1 MNLNNDKSKKI
12 VATIII
18 SIIILILIATFV
30 VIQIGPYN
38 KNNNDDIVID
48 IPTGSTLNQVTNIL
62 KENNLIKNK
71 TLFKLYVRISNN
83 TSRLKSGKYLF
94 DQTYS
99 NKEIIQDLCE
109 GKIYNDGI
117 KITVPEGSTSFEIID
132 ILVKNKLGDK
142 NVYEELINNPKE
154 FKDKFEFLNDEK
166 IVSLEGFLYPS
177 TYYFEEE
184 QSEKEVL
191 NHMIET
197 FESKYSDKLEERQKE
212 LNKSLYEVISLASIV
227 EKEAVLDE
235 DRPIIASVFY
245 NRIKI
250 GMPLQSDATI
260 QYIFKE
266 RKKSITYEDLK
277 IDSPYNTYRVNGLPP
292 TPIANPGIKSIE
304 AVLYPA
310 NTEYLY
316 FVATIDGGN
325 TYSKTYEEHV
335 KNVEQYRKDREERNN
350 SYSTKE

>member
-12 VATIII
+12 IVAI
-18 SIIILILIATFV
+18 SITIIILILMATFV
-30 VIQIGPYN
+30 VTQIGPYN
-38 KNNNDDIVID
+38 KNNKDDIVVD
-48 IPTGSTLNQVTNIL
+48 IPTGSTLSQVTDIL
-62 KENNLIKNK
+62 KENHLIKNK
-71 TLFKLYVRISNN
+71 ILFKLYVRVSNN
-83 TSRLKSGKYLF
+83 TLKLKSGKYLF
-94 DQTYS
+94 NQTYS
-99 NKEIIQDLCE
+99 NKQIIKTISE
-109 GKIYNDGI
+109 GKVYNDGI
-117 KITVPEGSTSFEIID
+117 KITVPEGSTSFEVID

-142 NVYEELINNPKE
+142 SVYENLINNPKE
-154 FKDKFEFLNDEK
+154 FKDKFKFLDDEK
-166 IVSLEGFLYPS
+166 IISLEGFLYPS
-177 TYYFEEE
+177 TYYFNED
-184 QSEKEVL
+184 QNEKEVL
-191 NHMIET
+191 SHMLET
-197 FESKYSDKLEERQKE
+197 FQSKYTDKLQKRQKE
-212 LNKSLYEVISLASIV
+212 LNKSLYEVINLASIV

-266 RKKSITYEDLK
+266 RKKSITYNDLK
-277 IDSPYNTYRVNGLPP
+277 IDSPYNTYKAQGLPP
-292 TPIANPGIKSIE
+292 TPIANPGIASIE

-316 FVATIDGGN
+316 FVARIDGGN

-350 SYSTKE
+350 SYSENK

>member
-1 MNLNNDKSKKI
+1 MNLNSDKSKKI

-18 SIIILILIATFV
+18 SIIILIFIATFV

-166 IVSLEGFLYPS
+166 IVSLEGFLYPC
-177 TYYFEEE
+177 
-184 QSEKEVL
+184 L
-191 NHMIET
+191 
-197 FESKYSDKLEERQKE
+197 
-212 LNKSLYEVISLASIV
+212 LYT
-227 EKEAVLDE
+227 
-235 DRPIIASVFY
+235 
-245 NRIKI
+245 
-250 GMPLQSDATI
+250 SDAADEE
-260 QYIFKE
+260 F
-266 RKKSITYEDLK
+266 
-277 IDSPYNTYRVNGLPP
+277 
-292 TPIANPGIKSIE
+292 
-304 AVLYPA
+304 AV
-310 NTEYLY
+310 
-316 FVATIDGGN
+316 
-325 TYSKTYEEHV
+325 
-335 KNVEQYRKDREERNN
+335 
-350 SYSTKE
+350 

>member
-1 MNLNNDKSKKI
+1 MNLKDDKSKKI
-12 VATIII
+12 MVAIVVLI
-18 SIIILILIATFV
+18 SILILIATFV

-38 KNNNDDIVID
+38 KNNKDDIVVD
-48 IPTGSTLNQVTNIL
+48 IPTGSTLSQVTNIL

-71 TLFKLYVRISNN
+71 TLFKLYVRVSNN
-83 TSRLKSGKYLF
+83 TSKLKSGKYLF
-94 DQTYS
+94 NQTYS
-99 NKEIIQDLCE
+99 NKKIIDDLSL
-109 GKIYNDGI
+109 GKVYNDGV

-132 ILVKNKLGDK
+132 ILTKNKLGEEST
-142 NVYEELINNPKE
+142 YEALINNPKE
-154 FKDKFEFLNDEK
+154 FSNEFKFLDDEK
-166 IVSLEGFLYPS
+166 ITSLEGFLYPS
-177 TYYFEEE
+177 TYYFDEK
-184 QSEKEVL
+184 QSEKEIL
-191 NHMIET
+191 NHMLET
-197 FESKYSDKLEERQKE
+197 FDSKYTEKLEKKQKE
-212 LNKSLYEVISLASIV
+212 LNKSLYEVVNLASIV

-245 NRIKI
+245 NRIEI

-266 RKKSITYEDLK
+266 RKKSITYDDLK
-277 IDSPYNTYRVNGLPP
+277 IDSPYNTYRVQGLPP
-292 TPIANPGIKSIE
+292 TPIANPGIKSME

-310 NTEYLY
+310 NTEYMY

-350 SYSTKE
+350 SYSTDK

>member
-1 MNLNNDKSKKI
+1 MNLNNDKRKKI
-12 VATIII
+12 IAAITV
-18 SIIILILIATFV
+18 SIIILIFIATFV

-38 KNNNDDIVID
+38 RNNRDDIVID
-48 IPTGSTLNQVTNIL
+48 IPTGSTLNQVTDIL

-83 TSRLKSGKYLF
+83 TSKLKSGKYLF
-94 DQTYS
+94 NQTYS
-99 NKEIIQDLCE
+99 NNEIIQDLCE

-117 KITVPEGSTSFEIID
+117 KITIPEGSTSFEIVD
-132 ILVKNKLGDK
+132 ILVKNKLGDED
-142 NVYEELINNPKE
+142 VYEELINNPNE

-177 TYYFEEE
+177 TYYFNKD
-184 QSEKEVL
+184 QSEKDIL
-191 NHMIET
+191 NHMLEI
-197 FESKYSDKLEERQKE
+197 FNSKYSDKLKERQKE
-212 LNKSLYEVISLASIV
+212 LNKSLYEVINLAAIV

-260 QYIFKE
+260 QYIFEE

-277 IDSPYNTYRVNGLPP
+277 IDSPYNTYKVNGLPP

-325 TYSKTYEEHV
+325 NYSKTYEEHI

-350 SYSTKE
+350 SYSKDK

>member
-212 LNKSLYEVISLASIV
+212 LNKSLYEVINLASIV

>member
-12 VATIII
+12 IVPIV
-18 SIIILILIATFV
+18 SIIVVFVIMATFV

-38 KNNNDDIVID
+38 KNNNDDIVVD
-48 IPTGSTLNQVTNIL
+48 VPTGSTLGQIADIL

-71 TLFKLYVRISNN
+71 TLFKLYVRVSNN
-83 TSRLKSGKYLF
+83 ASKLKSGKYLF
-94 DQTYS
+94 NQTYS
-99 NKEIIQDLCE
+99 NKGIIEDLSK

-117 KITVPEGSTSFEIID
+117 KITVPEGSTSFEITD

-142 NVYEELINNPKE
+142 SVYEDLINKPKS
-154 FKDKFEFLNDEK
+154 FKDKFKFIDDENIK
-166 IVSLEGFLYPS
+166 SLEGFLYPS
-177 TYYFEEE
+177 TYYFDEK
-184 QSEKEVL
+184 QTEKEVL
-191 NHMIET
+191 DHMLET
-197 FESKYSDKLEERQKE
+197 FESKYNEKLQKRQKE
-212 LNKSLYEVISLASIV
+212 LKTPLYEVINLASIV

-266 RKKSITYEDLK
+266 RKKSITYNDLK
-277 IDSPYNTYRVNGLPP
+277 IDSPYNSYKEKGLPP

-310 NTEYLY
+310 STEYLY
-316 FVATIDGGN
+316 FVATIEGGN
-325 TYSKTYEEHV
+325 TYSKTYEEHI
-335 KNVEQYRKDREERNN
+335 KNVEKYRKDREERND
-350 SYSTKE
+350 SYSTEK